1 MLKTKKI
8 GLDKI
13 NNYLSLL
20 LKLLVMRN
28 GCGVFLMIKIIHSK
42 NNLVKYSK
50 NQILHK
56 DLEVLDL
63 ANIEVGL
70 DEDKVFLIE

>member
-1 MLKTKKI
+1 
-8 GLDKI
+8 
-13 NNYLSLL
+13 
-20 LKLLVMRN
+20 MRN